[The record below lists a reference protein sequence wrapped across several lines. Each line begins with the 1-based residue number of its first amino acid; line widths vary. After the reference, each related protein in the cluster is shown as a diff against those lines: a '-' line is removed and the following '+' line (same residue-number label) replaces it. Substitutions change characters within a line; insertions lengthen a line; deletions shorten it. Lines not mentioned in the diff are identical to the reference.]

1 MKSYNSYIDEAKKK
15 INKRY
20 STGQG
25 TKGDQNIRDRDDEE
39 EGARSKTRPTAEAKK
54 VSADDAEHATA
65 LYRDQWKDRHI
76 ADYDKQHGRSD
87 RAKEMRADAEV
98 DRKREYAMDPKWK
111 HAKGS
116 SGEVKGK
123 KSIKG
128 NPKEEVEEMNP
139 LMRAT
144 IAELSKNTLGS
155 YVKRA
160 STDAAHAGI
169 DLGVSSHKKGGQT
182 RKDVD
187 THVGKLVKRQK
198 GIGKAVDKLSKEEVE
213 VDEGNWSPEGKRKGM
228 KWKYKDTPSGQT
240 IPSKDDKK
248 DSKERARS
256 ATSVFRDKS
265 GGTSGTGPRK
275 SQGTSGRYGA
285 HTDEPD
291 WSRSSKKDSPHKQSR
306 GVKIKGAK
314 QTSDR
319 ISPRTGPK
327 GKLPE
332 EMVETPKKSIWDTW
346 RPRVYTE
353 SSVAG
358 AVALPVNQM
367 GGTSI
372 WDLSNGDVLRNVN
385 AFVGSIADREYLI
398 PENAV
403 HQLKGFMERVG
414 LTFPEGIQLPTGNGT
429 ISIPLQRWGGTF
441 GKTATTPFDEFE
453 NEPENVGLDLKITVE
468 ELRNNSWKVYAK
480 IV

>member
-1 MKSYNSYIDEAKKK
+1 M
-15 INKRY
+15 
-20 STGQG
+20 
-25 TKGDQNIRDRDDEE
+25 
-39 EGARSKTRPTAEAKK
+39 
-54 VSADDAEHATA
+54 
-65 LYRDQWKDRHI
+65 
-76 ADYDKQHGRSD
+76 
-87 RAKEMRADAEV
+87 
-98 DRKREYAMDPKWK
+98 
-111 HAKGS
+111 
-116 SGEVKGK
+116 
-123 KSIKG
+123 
-128 NPKEEVEEMNP
+128 
-139 LMRAT
+139 
-144 IAELSKNTLGS
+144 
-155 YVKRA
+155 KRA
-160 STDAAHAGI
+160 SHDVAGAGI
-169 DLGVSSHKKGGQT
+169 DLGVTSQKKGGQT
-182 RKDVD
+182 RGDVD
-187 THVGKLVKRQK
+187 KHAGKLVKRQR

-213 VDEGNWSPEGKRKGM
+213 
-228 KWKYKDTPSGQT
+228 TL
-240 IPSKDDKK
+240 KK
-248 DSKERARS
+248 E
-256 ATSVFRDKS
+256 
-265 GGTSGTGPRK
+265 
-275 SQGTSGRYGA
+275 
-285 HTDEPD
+285 
-291 WSRSSKKDSPHKQSR
+291 
-306 GVKIKGAK
+306 
-314 QTSDR
+314 
-319 ISPRTGPK
+319 
-327 GKLPE
+327 
-332 EMVETPKKSIWDTW
+332 SIWDTW

>member
-128 NPKEEVEEMNP
+128 NPKEEVEERNP
-139 LMRAT
+139 LMQAT

-155 YVKRA
+155 F
-160 STDAAHAGI
+160 
-169 DLGVSSHKKGGQT
+169 
-182 RKDVD
+182 
-187 THVGKLVKRQK
+187 
-198 GIGKAVDKLSKEEVE
+198 
-213 VDEGNWSPEGKRKGM
+213 DEKFMSPEGKPKDM
-228 KWKYKDTPSGQT
+228 KWKYKHTDDGRPTPSR
-240 IPSKDDKK
+240 DDKK
-248 DSKERARS
+248 DERERARS
-256 ATSVFRDKS
+256 AKS
-265 GGTSGTGPRK
+265 AGSYGSQGGGTSGTGPRK
-275 SQGTSGRYGA
+275 NLGTSGRSGE
-285 HTDEPD
+285 HTDRPD

-306 GVKIKGAK
+306 GVKVRGTTKPA
-314 QTSDR
+314 QR
-319 ISPRTGPK
+319 IAPK
-327 GKLPE
+327 SKNPSRLPE

>member
-15 INKRY
+15 IDKRY
-20 STGQG
+20 RTGQG

-76 ADYDKQHGRSD
+76 ADYDKQHGRAD

-128 NPKEEVEEMNP
+128 NPKEEVE
-139 LMRAT
+139 
-144 IAELSKNTLGS
+144 IDELSKGTLGS
-155 YVKRA
+155 YVKKA
-160 STDAAHAGI
+160 SDSKVDAAMA
-169 DLGVSSHKKGGQT
+169 LQRSTTKPGGQT
-182 RKDVD
+182 RGDVD
-187 THVGKLVKRQK
+187 KHVGKMIKRGK
-198 GIGKAVDKLSKEEVE
+198 GIDKAVGKLSKEEVE
-213 VDEGNWSPEGKRKGM
+213 
-228 KWKYKDTPSGQT
+228 
-240 IPSKDDKK
+240 
-248 DSKERARS
+248 
-256 ATSVFRDKS
+256 
-265 GGTSGTGPRK
+265 
-275 SQGTSGRYGA
+275 
-285 HTDEPD
+285 
-291 WSRSSKKDSPHKQSR
+291 
-306 GVKIKGAK
+306 
-314 QTSDR
+314 
-319 ISPRTGPK
+319 
-327 GKLPE
+327 
-332 EMVETPKKSIWDTW
+332 TPKKESIWDTW

-358 AVALPVNQM
+358 AVALPVSQT

-372 WDLSNGDVLRNVN
+372 WDLSNGEVLRNVN

-403 HQLKGFMERVG
+403 HQLKGFMERIG
-414 LTFPEGIQLPTGNGT
+414 LTFPEGVQLPTGAGS

-441 GKTATTPFDEFE
+441 GKIATTPFDEFE
-453 NEPENVGLDLKITVE
+453 NEPENVGLDLEITVE

>member
-15 INKRY
+15 IDKRY

-39 EGARSKTRPTAEAKK
+39 EGTRSKTRPTAEAKK

-128 NPKEEVEEMNP
+128 NPKEEVE
-139 LMRAT
+139 
-144 IAELSKNTLGS
+144 
-155 YVKRA
+155 
-160 STDAAHAGI
+160 
-169 DLGVSSHKKGGQT
+169 
-182 RKDVD
+182 
-187 THVGKLVKRQK
+187 
-198 GIGKAVDKLSKEEVE
+198 
-213 VDEGNWSPEGKRKGM
+213 
-228 KWKYKDTPSGQT
+228 
-240 IPSKDDKK
+240 
-248 DSKERARS
+248 
-256 ATSVFRDKS
+256 
-265 GGTSGTGPRK
+265 
-275 SQGTSGRYGA
+275 
-285 HTDEPD
+285 
-291 WSRSSKKDSPHKQSR
+291 
-306 GVKIKGAK
+306 
-314 QTSDR
+314 
-319 ISPRTGPK
+319 
-327 GKLPE
+327 
-332 EMVETPKKSIWDTW
+332 TPKKESIWDTW

-414 LTFPEGIQLPTGNGT
+414 LTFPEGVQLPTGNGK

-453 NEPENVGLDLKITVE
+453 NEPENVGLDLEITVE

>member
-1 MKSYNSYIDEAKKK
+1 MKSYYSYVEETKKK
-15 INKRY
+15 IDKRY
-20 STGQG
+20 RTGQG

-39 EGARSKTRPTAEAKK
+39 EGTRSKTRPTAEAKK

-76 ADYDKQHGRSD
+76 ADYDKQHGRAD
-87 RAKEMRADAEV
+87 RAKEMRADAEL

-111 HAKGS
+111 HAKYS

-128 NPKEEVEEMNP
+128 NPKEEVEFE
-139 LMRAT
+139 
-144 IAELSKNTLGS
+144 
-155 YVKRA
+155 
-160 STDAAHAGI
+160 
-169 DLGVSSHKKGGQT
+169 
-182 RKDVD
+182 
-187 THVGKLVKRQK
+187 
-198 GIGKAVDKLSKEEVE
+198 
-213 VDEGNWSPEGKRKGM
+213 EGNWSPEGKRKGM

-240 IPSKDDKK
+240 IPSKDEKK

-265 GGTSGTGPRK
+265 GGTPGTGPRK
-275 SQGTSGRYGA
+275 GQGTSGRYGGR
-285 HTDEPD
+285 TDEPN

-306 GVKIKGAK
+306 GVKVRGTTKPA
-314 QTSDR
+314 QR
-319 ISPRTGPK
+319 IAPK
-327 GKLPE
+327 SKNPSRLPE
-332 EMVETPKKSIWDTW
+332 EMVEAPKKESIWDTW

-353 SSVAG
+353 STVAG
-358 AVALPVNQM
+358 AVALPVSQM

-372 WDLSNGDVLRNVN
+372 WDLSNGEVLRNVN

-403 HQLKGFMERVG
+403 HQLKGFMERIG
-414 LTFPEGIQLPTGNGT
+414 LTFPEGVQLPTGNGS

-453 NEPENVGLDLKITVE
+453 NDPENVGLDLKITVE

>member
-39 EGARSKTRPTAEAKK
+39 EGTRSKTRPTAEAKK

-213 VDEGNWSPEGKRKGM
+213 
-228 KWKYKDTPSGQT
+228 TL
-240 IPSKDDKK
+240 KK
-248 DSKERARS
+248 E
-256 ATSVFRDKS
+256 
-265 GGTSGTGPRK
+265 
-275 SQGTSGRYGA
+275 
-285 HTDEPD
+285 
-291 WSRSSKKDSPHKQSR
+291 
-306 GVKIKGAK
+306 
-314 QTSDR
+314 
-319 ISPRTGPK
+319 
-327 GKLPE
+327 
-332 EMVETPKKSIWDTW
+332 SIWDTW
-346 RPRVYTE
+346 RPKVYTE